1 MELKTQACL
10 IGLAVRWTQYKDEQG
25 TSLVFTHLPIFLM
38 PQKSA
43 TGAKKKSAMKGLA
56 LKEAAVREA
65 AVKSLKTASGKHATR
80 GKENHPPIAAASSSG
95 SMSVPVSARHMYTDA
110 QSTVPALNQG
120 VSPCYHC
127 LSLTPLSGDT
137 VPMPAITES
146 HQDLRPV
153 AIDTV
158 QQSPK
163 GAQADLI
170 IARGEYFTFFSAHT
184 PLIIFF

>member
-1 MELKTQACL
+1 M
-10 IGLAVRWTQYKDEQG
+10 
-25 TSLVFTHLPIFLM
+25 
-38 PQKSA
+38 
-43 TGAKKKSAMKGLA
+43 
-56 LKEAAVREA
+56 
-65 AVKSLKTASGKHATR
+65 
-80 GKENHPPIAAASSSG
+80 
-95 SMSVPVSARHMYTDA
+95 
-110 QSTVPALNQG
+110 
-120 VSPCYHC
+120 
-127 LSLTPLSGDT
+127 
-137 VPMPAITES
+137 PMPAITES